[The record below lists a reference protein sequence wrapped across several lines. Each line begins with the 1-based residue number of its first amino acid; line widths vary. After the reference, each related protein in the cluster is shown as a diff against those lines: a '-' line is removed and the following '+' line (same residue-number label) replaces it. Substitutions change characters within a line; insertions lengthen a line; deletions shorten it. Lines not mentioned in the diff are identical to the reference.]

1 MRDVE
6 INSSA
11 IAVVCPKKMAYSGLR
26 AWIARLFKRKPSH
39 YAISENSP
47 EYLLRDVGIKEGRPS
62 HFDRD
67 GHKLPEW

>member
-6 INSSA
+6 ISSSA
-11 IAVVCPKKMAYSGLR
+11 IVSACPEKITPFSLR
-26 AWIARLFKRKPSH
+26 AWIARFFRAKPSP
-39 YAISENSP
+39 YIISEHSP

-62 HFDRD
+62 RFNRD

>member
-11 IAVVCPKKMAYSGLR
+11 IAVVCPEKIASSGLR

-39 YAISENSP
+39 YVISENSP

-62 HFDRD
+62 CFDRA